1 MTKSLLHF
9 QNERRLVPS
18 ALNFACFLID
28 GGWYVSAEKIL
39 RKIESLQNVVDIMET
54 EVRAKLLHVLGAYS
68 KFPEAE
74 IVFRQLLASV
84 SPWND
89 VQCEMEE
96 EAGCRQRLR
105 SVSTSSSSCMLTD
118 DDDSEASSV
127 ALSRTTILDG

>member
-1 MTKSLLHF
+1 
-9 QNERRLVPS
+9 
-18 ALNFACFLID
+18 
-28 GGWYVSAEKIL
+28 VSAENVL
-39 RKIESLQNVVDIMET
+39 RKIESLPNVVDVLQT

-74 IVFRQLLASV
+74 IVFRQILASV

-96 EAGCRQRLR
+96 ELGCRQRLR

-118 DDDSEASSV
+118 DDESEASSL
-127 ALSRTTILDG
+127 ALSRTTSLDG